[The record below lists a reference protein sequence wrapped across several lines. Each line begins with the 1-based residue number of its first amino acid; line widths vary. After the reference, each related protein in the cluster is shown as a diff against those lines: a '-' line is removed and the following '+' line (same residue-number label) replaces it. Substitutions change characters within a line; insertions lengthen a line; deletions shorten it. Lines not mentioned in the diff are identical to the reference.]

1 MSARQITVR
10 PGDSPRSMTPTNAA
24 GVGRPPSSD
33 TSAAPAAPAE
43 ASHPRVGQGDGEE
56 RAARG
61 RHSRARL
68 EHGGNPVGTPIATN
82 AVPAFQP
89 GAVRR
94 RSVATADR
102 WSGRRGEELSGPENG
117 CETAR
122 EHEVQR
128 QPVKPITIRSRRRQ
142 RQPPCRQLRQRGGEE
157 QGGRSAR
164 PRATGATAPRRLRRG
179 GPARDRGLWRSRSHS
194 PEAPSPRSSIVQPAS
209 SGSRGTN
216 PASVASG
223 ARTSSRPRVMPLWSA
238 QIAG

>member
-1 MSARQITVR
+1 MHQRGHTPAQPPERRRRRPGARGYRWPAGGGDGEAVRRQRREEGVERADDREAEPSRECERQVSAQQITAR
-10 PGDSPRSMTPTNAA
+10 PGDSPRSMTPTNPA

-33 TSAAPAAPAE
+33 TSTAPAAPAE

-82 AVPAFQP
+82 AAPAFQP

-122 EHEVQR
+122 
-128 QPVKPITIRSRRRQ
+128 
-142 RQPPCRQLRQRGGEE
+142 
-157 QGGRSAR
+157 
-164 PRATGATAPRRLRRG
+164 
-179 GPARDRGLWRSRSHS
+179 
-194 PEAPSPRSSIVQPAS
+194 
-209 SGSRGTN
+209 
-216 PASVASG
+216 
-223 ARTSSRPRVMPLWSA
+223 
-238 QIAG
+238 